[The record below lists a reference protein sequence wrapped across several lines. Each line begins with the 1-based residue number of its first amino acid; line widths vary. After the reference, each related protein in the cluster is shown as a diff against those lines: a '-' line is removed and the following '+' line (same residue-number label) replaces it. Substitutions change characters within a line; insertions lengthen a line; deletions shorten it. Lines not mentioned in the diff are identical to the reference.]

1 MQGIFEEFCSQ
12 IIIELQLCKFFENAY
27 IHFEVNS
34 VLLIL
39 LMLTCQPP
47 MFSVIKQ
54 KNSNTLLLQKK
65 MATFLTLKLKLL

>member
-12 IIIELQLCKFFENAY
+12 IIIELKLYKFFESAY

-54 KNSNTLLLQKK
+54 KNSNKLLLQKK
-65 MATFLTLKLKLL
+65 WRPF